1 MIARA
6 IIFLVITFVIFS
18 FAGVISILDKLFSG
32 LRPVIYKLRNDLRLL
47 QPELKSWAV
56 DNLVKW
62 DRQELELLSL
72 RQHRQFKKSMRYKIT
87 RGVFQSI
94 YHEPLMVYT
103 QKMYNP
109 MEGVLIAR
117 NSLHEF
123 AYIIHHKEVE
133 VFIDE
138 EYFGKL
144 DAQGK
149 LWYNQKNVI
158 ASVDRGD
165 GVLLEV
171 RVNNKIA
178 GNLLNEIK
186 KESRNPRAFQYVAE
200 LDDVEEKVF
209 LAMAFFE
216 IIRRSPKK

>member
-6 IIFLVITFVIFS
+6 IIFLVIIFVIFS
-18 FAGVISILDKLFSG
+18 FVGVISILDKLFSG
-32 LRPVIYKLRNDLRLL
+32 FRPVIFKLRNDLRQL
-47 QPELKSWAV
+47 QPELKSWAL

-72 RQHRQFKKSMRYKIT
+72 RQHRQFKKHLMYKT
-87 RGVFQSI
+87 YRGVFQSI

-109 MEGVLIAR
+109 QEGVLIAR

-123 AYIIHHKEVE
+123 AYIIHKEVE
-133 VFIDE
+133 IFIDE

-158 ASVDRGD
+158 ASVDRGE
-165 GVLLEV
+165 GILLEV

-178 GNLLNEIK
+178 GNLLNEVK

-209 LAMAFFE
+209 LAMAFYE
-216 IIRRSPKK
+216 IIRRTPKK

>member
-18 FAGVISILDKLFSG
+18 FARVISILDKLFAG
-32 LRPVIYKLRNDLRLL
+32 FRPVIYKLRNDLRLL
-47 QPELKSWAV
+47 QPELKSWAA

-72 RQHRQFKKSMRYKIT
+72 IQHRQFKKTMRFKTT

-109 MEGVLIAR
+109 QEGVLIAR
-117 NSLHEF
+117 NSFHEF
-123 AYIIHHKEVE
+123 AYIINKDVE

-144 DAQGK
+144 DSQGK

-165 GVLLEV
+165 GILLEIK
-171 RVNNKIA
+171 VNNKTA